1 MRIAVQGAGII
12 GLSIAW
18 RALSAGLDVTVYD
31 DDPARGA
38 SNVAAGMLAPVAE
51 AYFGEADL
59 LRLSLASAAR
69 WPEFAA
75 SLGEVGYRDDGT
87 LLVGRTGDDL
97 RELARLFQLYTE
109 WELPAEKVDPRALEP
124 ALTPRLRG
132 GLLTPGDHQVDPRR
146 VLAALRERV
155 PVRAEAPAGVDVT
168 VVATGAWTGRP
179 GGATAGSAPGVGAA
193 AGDPAA
199 AGGGAAGP
207 GGAAGSGGA
216 AAFGGAAAGLPVRP
230 VHGEV
235 LRLRGKPSIRH
246 VIRGY
251 IDGKYVYIVPRR
263 DGEVVVGATTAER
276 GFSTRVTA
284 EGVRDLLDTAIE
296 VLPELADYELVEARA
311 GLRPGTPDNA
321 PLIGWLD
328 DHTLAA
334 TGHYRHGVLLGPIT
348 AEVVTALLLRQ
359 EPAVD
364 LAPFAPGR
372 FS

>member
-1 MRIAVQGAGII
+1 MKVAVQGAGII
-12 GLSIAW
+12 GLSVAW
-18 RALSAGLDVTVYD
+18 RALAAGLDVTVYD
-31 DDPARGA
+31 DAPARGA

-51 AYFGEADL
+51 AYFGEVDL

-75 SLGEVGYRDDGT
+75 GLGEVGYRDDGT

-97 RELARLFQLYTE
+97 RELARLRQLYAD
-109 WELPAEKVDPRALEP
+109 WDLPAEKVDPRALEP
-124 ALTPRLRG
+124 SLTPRLRG

-155 PVRAEAPAGVDVT
+155 PVAAGYPSDGVDVT
-168 VVATGAWTGRP
+168 VIATGAWAGRP
-179 GGATAGSAPGVGAA
+179 GGAVG
-193 AGDPAA
+193 
-199 AGGGAAGP
+199 
-207 GGAAGSGGA
+207 
-216 AAFGGAAAGLPVRP
+216 GLPVRP

-251 IDGKYVYIVPRR
+251 IDGKYVYIVPRK

-296 VLPELADYELVEARA
+296 VLPELAEYELVEARA

-328 DHTLAA
+328 DRTLAA
-334 TGHYRHGVLLGPIT
+334 TGHYRHGVLLAPIT
-348 AEVVTALLLRQ
+348 AEVVTALLLHR
-359 EPAVD
+359 EPSVD

>member
-1 MRIAVQGAGII
+1 MKVAVQGAGII
-12 GLSIAW
+12 GLSVAW

-75 SLGEVGYRDDGT
+75 GLGEVGYRDDGT

-97 RELARLFQLYTE
+97 RELARLLQLYTD
-109 WELPAEKVDPRALEP
+109 WDLPAEKVDPRALEP
-124 ALTPRLRG
+124 SLTPRLRG

-146 VLAALRERV
+146 VLAALRDRV
-155 PVRAEAPAGVDVT
+155 PVAGYPPDGVDVT
-168 VVATGAWTGRP
+168 VVATGAWAGRL
-179 GGATAGSAPGVGAA
+179 
-193 AGDPAA
+193 
-199 AGGGAAGP
+199 GGAAGVP
-207 GGAAGSGGA
+207 GGLGGA
-216 AAFGGAAAGLPVRP
+216 VAPSGAVAGLPVRP

-251 IDGKYVYIVPRR
+251 IDGKYVYIVPRK

-296 VLPELADYELVEARA
+296 VLPELAEYELVEARA

-328 DHTLAA
+328 DRTLAA
-334 TGHYRHGVLLGPIT
+334 TGHYRHGVLLAPIT
-348 AEVVTALLLRQ
+348 AEVVTALLLNR
-359 EPAVD
+359 EPSVD